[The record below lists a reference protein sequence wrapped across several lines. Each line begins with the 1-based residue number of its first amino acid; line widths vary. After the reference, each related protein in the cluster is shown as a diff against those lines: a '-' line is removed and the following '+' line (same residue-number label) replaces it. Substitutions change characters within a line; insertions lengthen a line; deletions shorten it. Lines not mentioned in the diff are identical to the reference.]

1 MAQAIIRHAGG
12 LTRSSQETDMPVKEL
27 LKVEGLKKYFPV
39 KSGVLSRVTNFVKAV
54 DGVDISVFE
63 GETVGLVGESGCGK
77 TTLGKTIIKLL
88 EPTEGEIYFDGNNI
102 TRLSPSSM
110 RAVRK
115 KMQIVFQDPYGSLN
129 PRMKVESIV
138 SEGLVIHGISSGGER
153 KDIVL
158 DILRTVGL
166 REDALPRY
174 PHEFSGGQR
183 QRIAIARALAL
194 RPDFVVC
201 DEPISALD
209 VSVQAQ
215 IINLFIELQDKF
227 RLAYLFISH
236 DLRVVR
242 HISDRVAVMYLGK
255 IVEFAKSGELYKNP
269 LHPYTQTLIS
279 SVPVA
284 DPERKRKMT
293 VLKGDVPSPINPPT
307 GCSFHPRCPIAV
319 EKCSREEPELRDL
332 GGGHLVSCHLL

>member
-1 MAQAIIRHAGG
+1 MS
-12 LTRSSQETDMPVKEL
+12 LKEL
-27 LKVEGLKKYFPV
+27 VKIEGLKKYFPV

-54 DGVDISVFE
+54 DGVDMTVKE

-88 EPTEGEIYFDGNNI
+88 EPTGGEIYYDDEKI
-102 TRLSPSSM
+102 TDLSPSGM
-110 RAVRK
+110 RAYRR

-138 SEGLVIHGISSGGER
+138 SEGLVIHGVSSGKER
-153 KDIVL
+153 REIIREL
-158 DILRTVGL
+158 LTTVGL
-166 REDALPRY
+166 RDDALSRY

-194 RPDFVVC
+194 RPDFMVC

-215 IINLFIELQDKF
+215 IINLFIELQEKF
-227 RLAYLFISH
+227 SLTYLFISH
-236 DLRVVR
+236 DLRVVK

-255 IVEFAKSGELYKNP
+255 IVEFAESGELYNNP
-269 LHPYTQTLIS
+269 LHPYTKILIS
-279 SVPVA
+279 SVPIA
-284 DPERKRKMT
+284 DPARKREPA
-293 VLKGDVPSPINPPT
+293 VLKGDVPSPINPPS

-319 EKCSREEPELRDL
+319 EKCSSVEPELRDA
-332 GGGHLVSCHLL
+332 GGGHFVSCHLA

>member
-1 MAQAIIRHAGG
+1 
-12 LTRSSQETDMPVKEL
+12 MPLKEL
-27 LKVEGLKKYFPV
+27 VRIERLKKYFPV
-39 KSGVLSRVTNFVKAV
+39 GTGILSRITNFVKAV
-54 DGVDISVFE
+54 DGVDLTISE

-88 EPTEGEIYFDGNNI
+88 EPTGGEIFFRDKNLTG
-102 TRLSPSSM
+102 LGPSRM
-110 RAVRK
+110 RPYRK

-138 SEGLVIHGISSGGER
+138 SEGLVIHDISSPAER
-153 KDIVL
+153 KGIVREL
-158 DILRTVGL
+158 LRTVGL
-166 REDALPRY
+166 REDALSRY

-194 RPDFVVC
+194 NPEFVVC

-215 IINLFIELQDKF
+215 IINLFMELQEKF
-227 RLAYLFISH
+227 RLTYLFISH

-255 IVEFAKSGELYKNP
+255 VVESAPSGELYRNP
-269 LHPYTQTLIS
+269 LHPYTRILIS
-279 SVPVA
+279 SVPVP
-284 DPERKRKMT
+284 DPDKQRKMT
-293 VLKGDVPSPINPPT
+293 VLKGDVPSPINPPS

-319 EKCSREEPELRDL
+319 EKCSTVVPELRDA
-332 GGGHLVSCHLL
+332 GGGHFVSCHLA

>member
-1 MAQAIIRHAGG
+1 MS
-12 LTRSSQETDMPVKEL
+12 LKEL
-27 LKVEGLKKYFPV
+27 VKIEGLKKYFPV

-54 DGVDISVFE
+54 DGVDMTVRE

-88 EPTEGEIYFDGNNI
+88 EPTDGEIYYDGEKI
-102 TRLSPSSM
+102 TNLSPSRM
-110 RAVRK
+110 RAYRR

-138 SEGLVIHGISSGGER
+138 SEGLVIHGVSSGKER
-153 KDIVL
+153 REIIREL
-158 DILRTVGL
+158 LTTVGL
-166 REDALPRY
+166 RDDALSRY

-215 IINLFIELQDKF
+215 IINLFIELQEKF
-227 RLAYLFISH
+227 SLTYLFISH
-236 DLRVVR
+236 DLRVVK

-255 IVEFAKSGELYKNP
+255 IVEFAESGELYNNP
-269 LHPYTQTLIS
+269 LHPYTKILIS
-279 SVPVA
+279 SVPIA
-284 DPERKRKMT
+284 DPSRKREPA
-293 VLKGDVPSPINPPT
+293 VLKGDVPSPINPPS

-319 EKCSREEPELRDL
+319 EKCSSVEPELRDA
-332 GGGHLVSCHLL
+332 GGGHFVSCHLA